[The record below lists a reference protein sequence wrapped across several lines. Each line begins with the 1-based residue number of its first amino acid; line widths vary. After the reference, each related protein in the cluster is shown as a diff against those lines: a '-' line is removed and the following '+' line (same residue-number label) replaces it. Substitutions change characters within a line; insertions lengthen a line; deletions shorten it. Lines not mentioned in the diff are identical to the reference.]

1 MTTTINANEIITK
14 ARKIMDEDK
23 SRQRSAWG
31 RGVQVYA
38 HELLDTLE
46 QAINDGYFDPDD
58 LSAYKIVSSALLNG
72 ASDWDQYSWGGSA
85 LIYNCDIAA
94 RLCSPSELKKT
105 RDGERRPNSREDW
118 LDVQARALY
127 QAARRAVRAVMKAA
141 EVKGW

>member
-23 SRQRSAWG
+23 SAQRSAWG

-38 HELLDTLE
+38 NELLDTLE

-58 LSAYKIVSSALLNG
+58 LGAFEIVSSALLNG
-72 ASDWDQYSWGGSA
+72 ASDWKQYSWGGFA